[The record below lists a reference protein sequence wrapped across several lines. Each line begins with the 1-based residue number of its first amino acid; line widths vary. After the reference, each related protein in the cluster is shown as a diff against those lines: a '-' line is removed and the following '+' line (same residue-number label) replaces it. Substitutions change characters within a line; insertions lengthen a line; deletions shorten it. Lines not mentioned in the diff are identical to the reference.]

1 MRVLAAVLSCAVF
14 CAPLPA
20 VSGQAPDALSL
31 QLAATRAAYLKAAPA
46 LAPLTSSEEALDY
59 AQRLQDDIE
68 RLAVPETPAG
78 YGAAEWQDSARTT
91 ARLDEELA
99 EQLLARKRLPLDA
112 EPGVHA
118 RFVISS
124 ADGTWQPVALFVPSS
139 YAKGASPL
147 AIFLHG
153 HPQTETELLGLRV
166 LRDLAERTGT
176 IVVAP
181 YGRGYYDFHGA
192 AAADVDDAASAALSS
207 YRTDERRRYLIGY
220 SMGGFSVF
228 EVGQGRRSSWRAIM
242 CISGALLG
250 HDVAAVRQHM
260 SSIPYYFV
268 TGADDDSIPTKY
280 TQTSAAYLDSV
291 GVPASLYVEP
301 RGTHRLATLRASL
314 SAAWN
319 DMHDGKQRG
328 IPEGARAFAMGVLPG
343 QPPATSAKP

>member
-20 VSGQAPDALSL
+20 VPDQAPDALSL
-31 QLAATRAAYLKAAPA
+31 QLGATRAAYLKAAPS
-46 LAPLTSSEEALDY
+46 LASLTSSEQALDY
-59 AQRLQDDIE
+59 AQRLQDDID
-68 RLAVPETPAG
+68 RLALTETPAG

-99 EQLLARKRLPLDA
+99 EQLLARKRLSLDG

-124 ADGTWQPVALFVPSS
+124 TDGTWQPVTLFVPSS
-139 YAKGASPL
+139 YGKAPSPL
-147 AIFLHG
+147 AVFLHG

-181 YGRGYYDFHGA
+181 YGRGYYDFHGVA
-192 AAADVDDAASAALSS
+192 ATDVDDAANAAARS
-207 YRTDERRRYLIGY
+207 YTTDERRRYLIGY

-228 EVGQGRRSSWRAIM
+228 EVGQGRRASWRAIM

-250 HDVAAVRQHM
+250 HDVSGVRQRM

-291 GVPASLYVEP
+291 GVAASLYVEP

-319 DMHDGKQRG
+319 DMHGGKQRG
-328 IPEGARAFAMGVLPG
+328 IPQDARAFAMSGLPG
-343 QPPATSAKP
+343 QPPTTSAKP